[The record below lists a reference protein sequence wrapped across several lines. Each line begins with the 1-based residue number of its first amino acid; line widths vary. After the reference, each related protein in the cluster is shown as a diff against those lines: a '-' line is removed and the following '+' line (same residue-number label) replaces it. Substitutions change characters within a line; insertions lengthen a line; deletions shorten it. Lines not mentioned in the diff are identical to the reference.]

1 MNKDVERDTSNQE
14 EFMSE
19 RASKEGKKRNG
30 EEGVGGWSRAS
41 ECRRGGGGSW
51 EGGPMIARILTLTSL
66 LIF

>member
-30 EEGVGGWSRAS
+30 EEGVDAWLEPS
-41 ECRRGGGGSW
+41 ERVPTGGGR
-51 EGGPMIARILTLTSL
+51 ELGGRSDDC
-66 LIF
+66 